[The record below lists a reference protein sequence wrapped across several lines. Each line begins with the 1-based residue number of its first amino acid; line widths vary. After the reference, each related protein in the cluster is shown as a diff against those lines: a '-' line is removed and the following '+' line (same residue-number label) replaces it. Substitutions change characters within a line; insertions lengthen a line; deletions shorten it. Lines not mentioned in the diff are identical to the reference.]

1 MTVDEL
7 QITVDHEIAYSSALP
22 PSAPVF
28 ETGAPKEIL
37 RTAKIMIVDDEP
49 INVKLVRKYLVME
62 GYQNFVLSTDS
73 REVMS
78 LIERESPDLV
88 LLDVMMP
95 YVSGLDILS
104 AIRTSEKGRHLPV
117 TTHPAAIDKRA
128 K

>member
-62 GYQNFVLSTDS
+62 GYQNFVLTTDS
-73 REVMS
+73 REVMT
-78 LIERESPDLV
+78 LVEKEQPDLL

-95 YVSGLDILS
+95 HVSGLDIL
-104 AIRTSEKGRHLPV
+104 AAVRASEQFRHLPV
-117 TTHPAAIDKRA
+117 IILT
-128 K
+128 